1 LHEEAPPTGRIAGKG
16 NKPSPSR
23 FPQKTGISL
32 MSDNAASA
40 ADTKPPAS
48 QALGRRALLGAAAGA
63 VLATAFGNVAWAAP
77 RGERNLVLYN
87 PYTDE
92 HFKGVYWHDGGYEPA
107 SLRRVDWLMRDFH
120 QDKVRPI
127 DPKLLDL
134 LHRISL
140 RLGTKRPI
148 HILSG
153 YRTPATDRL
162 LRREGFEPAV
172 HSEHLVAK
180 AADICIDGISL
191 SHLRRAALSLRA
203 GGVGTYWHYRFVHVD
218 VGPVRSW

>member
-1 LHEEAPPTGRIAGKG
+1 
-16 NKPSPSR
+16 
-23 FPQKTGISL
+23 
-32 MSDNAASA
+32 MSNNAAA
-40 ADTKPPAS
+40 AAVGTKLPAP
-48 QALGRRALLGAAAGA
+48 LGIGRRAVLGAAAGV
-63 VLATAFGNVAWAAP
+63 VLATAFADAAWALP
-77 RGERNLVLYN
+77 RGERSLALYN

-92 HFKGVYWHDGGYEPA
+92 HFKGVYWCDGGYEPA
-107 SLRRVDWLMRDFH
+107 SLQRVDWLMRDFH
-120 QDKVRPI
+120 QNKVRPI
-127 DPKLLDL
+127 DPNLLDL

-162 LRREGFEPAV
+162 LRREGFEPAR

-180 AADICIDGISL
+180 AADIRIDRVSL

-203 GGVGTYWHYRFVHVD
+203 GGVGTYRHYHFVHVD

>member
-1 LHEEAPPTGRIAGKG
+1 
-16 NKPSPSR
+16 
-23 FPQKTGISL
+23 

-40 ADTKPPAS
+40 ADTKAS
-48 QALGRRALLGAAAGA
+48 APHRLRRRAVLGAAAGA
-63 VLATAFGNVAWAAP
+63 VLATAFGGVAWAAP
-77 RGERNLVLYN
+77 SGERSLALYN

-92 HFKGVYWHDGGYEPA
+92 HFKGVYWCDGGYEPS
-107 SLRRVDWLMRDFH
+107 SLRHVDWLMRDFH
-120 QDKVRPI
+120 QGKVRPI
-127 DPKLLDL
+127 DPKLLNL

-162 LRREGFEPAV
+162 LRREGFAPAA

-180 AADICIDGISL
+180 AADICIDGVSL
-191 SHLRRAALSLRA
+191 SHLRHAALSLRA
-203 GGVGTYWHYRFVHVD
+203 GGVGTYWHYHFVHVD